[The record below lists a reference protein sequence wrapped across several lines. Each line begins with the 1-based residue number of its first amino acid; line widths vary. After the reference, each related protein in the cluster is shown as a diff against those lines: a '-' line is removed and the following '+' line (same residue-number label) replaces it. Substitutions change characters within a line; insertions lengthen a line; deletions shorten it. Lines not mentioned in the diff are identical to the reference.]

1 MPISTLNLSR
11 PKVVASSE
19 TDVNVAMLSSPSHG
33 SAMARFDPRHSED
46 RHHSLTWSLDQL
58 RKLKASFP
66 LTGLFENL
74 LTFKSNF
81 SFKENKFICK
91 CNVSLKWNRFF
102 KFIVNLWIPINICT
116 NLIAALNCCLGMAH
130 LWNIPDTGVPSV
142 VENEVEVTTAVH
154 PLHPKNYLIHLSK
167 VSFHQQV
174 DNPSWSANN
183 RLEKSLWWSGP

>member
-1 MPISTLNLSR
+1 MNQKPMPISTLNLSR

-91 CNVSLKWNRFF
+91 CNVSLK
-102 KFIVNLWIPINICT
+102 
-116 NLIAALNCCLGMAH
+116 
-130 LWNIPDTGVPSV
+130 
-142 VENEVEVTTAVH
+142 
-154 PLHPKNYLIHLSK
+154 
-167 VSFHQQV
+167 
-174 DNPSWSANN
+174 
-183 RLEKSLWWSGP
+183 